1 MLRHTCMQAGR
12 MRAIRRAMLA
22 MALFCG
28 AYPALAQKPS
38 GLPGGYPGKPI
49 RIVVGSSPGGGT
61 DIIARLIITRLAE
74 RWGHGFVVENHAS
87 GVGGVVGM
95 DMVVKAPPDGYTL
108 LVTAN
113 SAVVNAA
120 VVTRVAAYDVRTA
133 LVPVAQFTS
142 QPYVLAA
149 EMSLPVATFSELL
162 AYMKGRPAQFNYGSG
177 GIGTAAHIGMEQLLA
192 LAGVKM
198 VHIPYKGI
206 GPAITDMMGGRV
218 HMLFGGVL
226 SVMPPARAGKIR
238 AMAVTSPK
246 RTTLLPD
253 LPAIAASGVPGF
265 EMTGWYGLMAPA
277 NTPIPVVVALN
288 RGVLQV
294 LALPE
299 VQQKLAADGAEAP
312 MVTSEQFRETMLSE
326 IDKVARLVRETGLKL
341 E

>member
-1 MLRHTCMQAGR
+1 
-12 MRAIRRAMLA
+12 MRAIRRAVLA
-22 MALFCG
+22 MAVFCF
-28 AYPALAQKPS
+28 AHPALAQKPS
-38 GLPGGYPGKPI
+38 GLPGNYPGKPI
-49 RIVVGSSPGGGT
+49 RIIVGSSPGGGT

-74 RWGHGFVVENHAS
+74 RWSHSFVVENHAS

-120 VVTRVAAYDVRTA
+120 VVARAAAYDVRTA

-149 EMSLPVATFSELL
+149 EMSLPVSSFRELL
-162 AYMKGRPAQFNYGSG
+162 DYVKARPGQFNYASG
-177 GIGTAAHIGMEQLLA
+177 GIGTAAHIGMEQLLV
-192 LAGVKM
+192 LAGLKM
-198 VHIPYKGI
+198 VHVPYKGI

-218 HMLFGGVL
+218 QLLFGGVL

-246 RTTLLPD
+246 RSTLLPD
-253 LPAIAASGVPGF
+253 LPAIAGSGVPGF

-277 NTPIPVVVALN
+277 TTPAPIVVALN
-288 RGVLQV
+288 RGVVQV
-294 LALPE
+294 LALPD
-299 VQQKLAADGAEAP
+299 VQQKLAADGADAP
-312 MVTSEQFRETMLSE
+312 LVTSEQFRETLLSE
-326 IDKVARLVRETGLKL
+326 IDKVARLVRESGLKL